1 MTTVVRVTRANVP
14 AAAITDGSHGAR
26 RRLELRPVRR
36 RAALGAAAAVLVLAA
51 CGGGD
56 DESAS
61 TTTPTLPA
69 TQPPLITDPP
79 ATLATLPPVETGPLP
94 VTYVTE
100 GATVMVSNASRIDGG
115 AGRMSERLA
124 AVGFQMA
131 APGNYTLGKIDV
143 TKIYYDAANP
153 SAKAVADSLQAALGG
168 GAIEVLELPVPP
180 PVDSGTLNGAGVL
193 VAMGNDTADKTLDEL
208 QGITPAP
215 TSPPTSDPASEES
228 TPSSTSA

>member
-1 MTTVVRVTRANVP
+1 MVGVTRGNVQT
-14 AAAITDGSHGAR
+14 AAIADGFPLAR
-26 RRLELRPVRR
+26 RSLTASTVRR
-36 RAALGAAAAVLVLAA
+36 RTVLGAAAIALVLAA

-56 DESAS
+56 DDDEAGS
-61 TTTPTLPA
+61 TTLPTTPPV

-79 ATLATLPPVETGPLP
+79 VTLATLPPVETGPLP

-100 GATVMVSNASRIDGG
+100 GATVMVVNASRIDGG

-124 AVGFQMA
+124 AVGFQMV

-143 TKIYYDAANP
+143 TKIYFDPAQPAAR
-153 SAKAVADSLQAALGG
+153 AVADSLQAGLGG

-180 PVDSGTLNGAGVL
+180 PVDSGAVNGAGVL

-208 QGITPAP
+208 QGIAPPATPSEPAES
-215 TSPPTSDPASEES
+215 TVPPTTA
-228 TPSSTSA
+228 